1 MQCVDT
7 WLQLK
12 NTCPTC
18 RSSIDSAVAQRRA
31 SPSPRVAHPV
41 HQEQGVEMRAVRD
54 ERPPSP
60 SRVQHDEEDHYAYA
74 AAEEV

>member
-1 MQCVDT
+1 MDT

-18 RSSIDSAVAQRRA
+18 RSSIDSAVAQRR
-31 SPSPRVAHPV
+31 PSPQPVAVPV
-41 HQEQGVEMRAVRD
+41 ARQQEQGVEMRSVRM

-60 SRVQHDEEDHYAYA
+60 SRQMHDEDHYAYS